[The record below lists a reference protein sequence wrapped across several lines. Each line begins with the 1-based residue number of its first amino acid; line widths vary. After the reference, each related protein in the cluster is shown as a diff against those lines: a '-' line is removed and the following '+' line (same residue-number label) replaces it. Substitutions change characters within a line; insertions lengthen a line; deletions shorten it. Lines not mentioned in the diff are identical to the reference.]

1 MNQAGKNWSDNQGL
15 VDKLEGK
22 LQDLGKK
29 RDLEKPGKLGKSI
42 VPSISNKISKKGT
55 GNVPSSGGKLG
66 KISGKYPFGGDSARK
81 LKKSPSKP
89 PLVSRIKKKI
99 SSGAGKLKNKISNSF
114 IGKTYRTVVKTVKFV
129 FKVIKGV
136 AKAVV
141 ATAVFAWKAT
151 KFVAKTFFK
160 AAKLT
165 GKAVKAVGRAMVS
178 GAKKAVKLAKK
189 GLLLTSVL
197 AVAPGAMVV
206 KFGWKAVKFVG
217 KSIWKGIKK
226 LAFKALSFFGSLFGL
241 MGKFV
246 NKIGHWIGILGH
258 GIVDKAYRFI
268 VKPIASMMVSIFNFV
283 SSIVLSPIQFIKW
296 LIPAVVDKIMGV
308 IHNISQ
314 AVKSVLKSTYTIFKK
329 ILMNPIT
336 IAILVGG
343 LFFLLWKWLGPKLS
357 GGIEGIKNSIVK
369 PLMSFAS
376 TAFNFLKGLF
386 SILMSVGK
394 FLFKAIEWLTNPQGP
409 IAKFIVFVIKT
420 FLAIKAGIKKL
431 CKATGKSSIDVL
443 CMFLAGD
450 MIGLA
455 LHAMAGAVKLAWDWL
470 KKTKVFKFLTGLVKM
485 IVSIGKLIFSLSTLV
500 MRTIMGAVWELVRG
514 NFSGVIGAITKPWK
528 DIWKQIKDLF
538 SGKDIK
544 DEMNTETLYD
554 NPVEQ
559 NSELAK
565 NTNISVRGLKMKGAG
580 KAESNI
586 AYFNRLQAVIG
597 QAQYGDLLPRI

>member
-1 MNQAGKNWSDNQGL
+1 MI
-15 VDKLEGK
+15 DKLEGK

-29 RDLEKPGKLGKSI
+29 QELEKPKPAAIPPEQGKLGKSI
-42 VPSISNKISKKGT
+42 VPSISNKISKKGM
-55 GNVPSSGGKLG
+55 GNVPSSGGKLD
-66 KISGKYPFGGDSARK
+66 KISGKSPLGGNASWK
-81 LKKSPSKP
+81 LKKSKKP
-89 PLVSRIKKKI
+89 TLIGRIKKRI
-99 SSGAGKLKNKISNSF
+99 SSGASKLKNKVSNSF
-114 IGKTYRTVVKTVKFV
+114 IGKTYRAVVKTVKFV

-136 AKAVV
+136 AKAVI

-165 GKAVKAVGRAMVS
+165 GKAVKAVGRTMIA

-189 GLLLTSVL
+189 GILLTSVL

-217 KSIWKGIKK
+217 KSIWKGLKK

-296 LIPAVVDKIMGV
+296 LIPTVVDKIMGV
-308 IHNISQ
+308 LHNISQ

-357 GGIEGIKNSIVK
+357 GGI
-369 PLMSFAS
+369 
-376 TAFNFLKGLF
+376 
-386 SILMSVGK
+386 
-394 FLFKAIEWLTNPQGP
+394 
-409 IAKFIVFVIKT
+409 
-420 FLAIKAGIKKL
+420 
-431 CKATGKSSIDVL
+431 
-443 CMFLAGD
+443 
-450 MIGLA
+450 
-455 LHAMAGAVKLAWDWL
+455 
-470 KKTKVFKFLTGLVKM
+470 
-485 IVSIGKLIFSLSTLV
+485 
-500 MRTIMGAVWELVRG
+500 
-514 NFSGVIGAITKPWK
+514 
-528 DIWKQIKDLF
+528 
-538 SGKDIK
+538 
-544 DEMNTETLYD
+544 
-554 NPVEQ
+554 
-559 NSELAK
+559 
-565 NTNISVRGLKMKGAG
+565 
-580 KAESNI
+580 
-586 AYFNRLQAVIG
+586 
-597 QAQYGDLLPRI
+597 